1 MKCMVCLLSAI
12 VLLAA
17 SRAYGQSAAPAPSD
31 PQSQISAPAGTPIQP
46 LPEKADTAKADTATP
61 HAKSKGA
68 GADVGHGAADIG
80 KGVGKGAGD
89 LAKGTGKG
97 VVDLAT
103 LHPLNAAADI
113 GKGAGEAGG
122 HVAVGVAKG
131 TGKIVEGTGKA
142 LKKLF

>member
-1 MKCMVCLLSAI
+1 MRRLMTLLSAI
-12 VLLAA
+12 VLSAGLNAH
-17 SRAYGQSAAPAPSD
+17 GQSTAPAPPNPPDQVSE
-31 PQSQISAPAGTPIQP
+31 PTGTPVQP
-46 LPEKADTAKADTATP
+46 LPERPEPT
-61 HAKSKGA
+61 HAKSSSA

-80 KGVGKGAGD
+80 KGVGKGAGA

-97 VVDLAT
+97 ALDLVT
-103 LHPLNAAADI
+103 LHPINAAADL

-142 LKKLF
+142 FKKLF

>member
-1 MKCMVCLLSAI
+1 MRRLLRMFFSVVI
-12 VLLAA
+12 LAA
-17 SRAYGQSAAPAPSD
+17 LQAHGQNQSFSSVPPDQVSQPS
-31 PQSQISAPAGTPIQP
+31 GTSIQP
-46 LPEKADTAKADTATP
+46 LPEAPSTTHP
-61 HAKSKGA
+61 KSTGA

-97 VVDLAT
+97 AVDLVT
-103 LHPLNAAADI
+103 LHPVNAAADI

-131 TGKIVEGTGKA
+131 TGKITKGTAKA

>member
-1 MKCMVCLLSAI
+1 MRRLVGLLSTI
-12 VLLAA
+12 VILAGF
-17 SRAYGQSAAPAPSD
+17 RAYGQTATPSSST
-31 PQSQISAPAGTPIQP
+31 PQDQISEPSSTRIQP
-46 LPEKADTAKADTATP
+46 LPEAPSARHT
-61 HAKSKGA
+61 KSSGA

-80 KGVGKGAGD
+80 KGVGRGAGA

-97 VVDLAT
+97 AVDLVT
-103 LHPLNAAADI
+103 LHPVNAAADI

>member
-1 MKCMVCLLSAI
+1 MRRMVGLLSTI
-12 VLLAA
+12 VILAGV
-17 SRAYGQSAAPAPSD
+17 RAHGQSTTPSSSTIQD
-31 PQSQISAPAGTPIQP
+31 QVSEPSSPPIQP
-46 LPEKADTAKADTATP
+46 LPEAPSAGHT
-61 HAKSKGA
+61 KSSGA

-80 KGVGKGAGD
+80 KGVGKGAGA

-97 VVDLAT
+97 ALDLVT
-103 LHPLNAAADI
+103 LHPVNAATDI

-122 HVAVGVAKG
+122 YVAVGVAKG

>member
-1 MKCMVCLLSAI
+1 VRRLASLLSAFLVSA
-12 VLLAA
+12 VL
-17 SRAYGQSAAPAPSD
+17 SSSGQSPAPASSAA
-31 PQSQISAPAGTPIQP
+31 QNQISEPAGTPIQP
-46 LPEKADTAKADTATP
+46 LPERSETT
-61 HAKSKGA
+61 HGKSTHA

-103 LHPLNAAADI
+103 LHPVNAAADL

-122 HVAVGVAKG
+122 HVVVGVAKG

-142 LKKLF
+142 LKKIF